1 MEDTRYKYH
10 YAIKIWLDKLMKNTE
25 KDIQEIQQQL
35 YDVEGMQR
43 NLDWLRENLTKMLIE
58 QYKEELSDN

>member
-1 MEDTRYKYH
+1 
-10 YAIKIWLDKLMKNTE
+10 MKNTE